1 MENNIERN
9 AGLSLSAI
17 TNDEVRAKFDQFI
30 DALKTGDIGT
40 LETIYDDDYLLVRA
54 DGQTLS
60 KSQILDDLKKSG
72 MIFPRFE
79 GKNLRIKTLG
89 PVGVLTTESLS
100 SSLRNGQESKMHAQQ
115 MMVFFK
121 AGKEVTLTHV
131 QLTNIAGG

>member
-1 MENNIERN
+1 MGNNIEQN
-9 AGLSLSAI
+9 TGLPLSAI
-17 TNDEVRAKFDQFI
+17 TIAEVKAKFDQFI

-60 KSQILDDLKKSG
+60 KSQILDDLKRSG

-89 PVGVLTTESLS
+89 PVGVLTIESRS
-100 SSLRNGQESKMHAQQ
+100 SSLRDGQKAEMHAQQ
-115 MMVFFK
+115 VMVFFRS
-121 AGKEVTLTHV
+121 GKDVTLTHV
-131 QLTNIAGG
+131 QLTNIAE

>member
-9 AGLSLSAI
+9 TGLSISEI

-40 LETIYDDDYLLVRA
+40 LETIYDDDYLLVRS
-54 DGQTLS
+54 DGQILS

-72 MIFPRFE
+72 MILTCFE
-79 GKNLRIKTLG
+79 ERNPGIKTLG
-89 PVGVLTTESLS
+89 PVGVLTTESRS

-115 MMVFFK
+115 VMVFFK
-121 AGKEVTLTHV
+121 VGKEVTLTHV